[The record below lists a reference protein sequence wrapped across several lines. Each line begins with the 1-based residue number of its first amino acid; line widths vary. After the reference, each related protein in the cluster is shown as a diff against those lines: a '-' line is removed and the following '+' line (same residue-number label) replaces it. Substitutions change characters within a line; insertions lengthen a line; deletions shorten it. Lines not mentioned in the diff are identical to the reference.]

1 MTAGGWK
8 STAQGASLKFSRNSL
23 YLHLLNTIVMPQ
35 FRNMTPAEIAAVESL
50 GSSAEAWSQVSVADD
65 FTPFQLLQSHLEG
78 KVVVGSGAR
87 IIRSRVCNYHI
98 GEGALV
104 EGVTALECRRRST
117 FGNGVGVAT
126 MNECGGRTVKIYD
139 RLSAQAAYLMAV
151 YRHRPQTMAALEKMV
166 DDYAEARAS
175 QTGSVGK
182 GSRIVGARFIREVR
196 IGDNVTVDGCSILE
210 NGTVCDGAHIGV
222 DVKAYDFIAAEN
234 ARIDNGSIVERC
246 FVGESCRLDKA
257 FTAAESLFFANSH
270 CENGEAASIF
280 AGPYTVSH
288 HKSSL
293 LIAGMFS
300 FFNAG
305 SGSNQSNHLFK
316 SGAVHQ
322 AVHLRG
328 CKFASG
334 AYIMSPALEGAFT
347 MIMGHHSFHHDTSAF
362 PYSYLVEKEGRSVLM
377 PGANLTSYGAVRDIE
392 KWPARDRRTIRRDVI
407 NFEEY
412 NPYITSGMLRAVDT
426 LHAIAEEDPDAP
438 TYVHQKA
445 IIRAAALKRGI
456 GLYNR
461 FIVAALGAML
471 DRGGIGGT
479 LRRQRPLA
487 RHRRTV
493 YHQTRSRGHP
503 RRHRPRRTG
512 LARRGG
518 QPVQGL
524 FRPLRRLRPQLGR
537 RGLRIAAGTHPDRGG
552 DRRGHRGGAQR
563 PRDDAPYDRRRPRPR
578 LLARHGGQLRP
589 RQRRR
594 RGSTRR
600 LLLRPGT

>member
-126 MNECGGRTVKIYD
+126 MNECGGRTVKIFD

-166 DDYAEARAS
+166 DDYAETRAS
-175 QTGSVGK
+175 QTGRVGK

-257 FTAAESLFFANSH
+257 FTARF
-270 CENGEAASIF
+270 
-280 AGPYTVSH
+280 
-288 HKSSL
+288 
-293 LIAGMFS
+293 
-300 FFNAG
+300 
-305 SGSNQSNHLFK
+305 
-316 SGAVHQ
+316 HQ
-322 AVHLRG
+322 
-328 CKFASG
+328 
-334 AYIMSPALEGAFT
+334 
-347 MIMGHHSFHHDTSAF
+347 
-362 PYSYLVEKEGRSVLM
+362 
-377 PGANLTSYGAVRDIE
+377 
-392 KWPARDRRTIRRDVI
+392 
-407 NFEEY
+407 
-412 NPYITSGMLRAVDT
+412 
-426 LHAIAEEDPDAP
+426 
-438 TYVHQKA
+438 
-445 IIRAAALKRGI
+445 
-456 GLYNR
+456 
-461 FIVAALGAML
+461 
-471 DRGGIGGT
+471 GIGG
-479 LRRQRPLA
+479 
-487 RHRRTV
+487 
-493 YHQTRSRGHP
+493 
-503 RRHRPRRTG
+503 
-512 LARRGG
+512 
-518 QPVQGL
+518 
-524 FRPLRRLRPQLGR
+524 
-537 RGLRIAAGTHPDRGG
+537 
-552 DRRGHRGGAQR
+552 
-563 PRDDAPYDRRRPRPR
+563 
-578 LLARHGGQLRP
+578 
-589 RQRRR
+589 
-594 RGSTRR
+594 
-600 LLLRPGT
+600 